1 MRFELNEGQT
11 DSRVKFM
18 ARGAGS
24 TLFLTNTDAVLALAR
39 PRPDRTAHKTSGLQP
54 RTTPSMLPAL
64 HDALPRPMV
73 ESAVRLRFVGANS
86 HAQVIGLDR
95 LPGVSNYF
103 IGKDRRM
110 WRTNVP
116 SYARVEYR
124 DLYPGIDLV
133 YYGNQGHL
141 EYDLVVKPGATPG
154 MIKLAIAGAAQPRL
168 DARGNLLLSL
178 HGNVVRQAL
187 PVAYQQEGRSVRRA
201 IRTRYTLLGRHTVG
215 SFDRR
220 KPLTIDPVLSYST
233 YLGGTG
239 GDGGGGIA
247 VDATGDAYVTGS
259 TSSSDFPTTPGALE
273 TTYHG
278 SSISFGSG
286 DVFVTKLNATGSALV
301 YSTYLG
307 GGKEDDSGGIAVDA
321 MGDVYVTGHTYS
333 SNFPT
338 TPGAFAPTFGRSSSD
353 AFVTKLNATGSALVY
368 STYLSGSDGN
378 ESYGGGIAV
387 DATGDAYVTGS
398 TSSSDFPTTP
408 GALETTYHGGYL
420 SFGGGDAFV
429 TKLNATGSALV
440 YSTYLGGGKEDDG
453 HGIAVDAMGDAY
465 ITGSTDSSDFPTTPG
480 AFETTD
486 PGGVS
491 FTTFTAFVT
500 KFDVRDTTGANG
512 SLANEISRLRIE
524 TDGLLTGNNGLA
536 VAAGNAASD
545 GDALAAASTTDK
557 AKLLANVLS
566 DLQGAISP
574 AAEAKAGLSSG
585 EDVADLSVP
594 GAEKGALSHI
604 TAFIQQSDSNK
615 ALFNL

>member
-259 TSSSDFPTTPGALE
+259 TSSSDFPTTPGA
-273 TTYHG
+273 
-278 SSISFGSG
+278 F
-286 DVFVTKLNATGSALV
+286 
-301 YSTYLG
+301 
-307 GGKEDDSGGIAVDA
+307 
-321 MGDVYVTGHTYS
+321 
-333 SNFPT
+333 
-338 TPGAFAPTFGRSSSD
+338 
-353 AFVTKLNATGSALVY
+353 
-368 STYLSGSDGN
+368 
-378 ESYGGGIAV
+378 
-387 DATGDAYVTGS
+387 
-398 TSSSDFPTTP
+398 
-408 GALETTYHGGYL
+408 ETTYHGGYL

-615 ALFNL
+615 ALFNQTLLNALKTRSADGITKDIVSSGVLSYGHSVGLDELKNFVVSKVIDLLQHDLTVHGDLMCNSFS